1 MKAAKRL
8 IIAVLGA
15 MLVAGQAPLAAA
27 STHTH
32 RAEGIVQAVDTQ
44 AGKIK
49 IEHGPIQSLDWPGMA
64 MFFDVAHRGL
74 LNGVKPGD
82 KVTFELTRGKDGR
95 FVISGIAPRP

>member
-1 MKAAKRL
+1 
-8 IIAVLGA
+8 
-15 MLVAGQAPLAAA
+15 
-27 STHTH
+27 
-32 RAEGIVQAVDTQ
+32 
-44 AGKIK
+44 
-49 IEHGPIQSLDWPGMA
+49 MA

>member
-1 MKAAKRL
+1 MKAAKHVIL
-8 IIAVLGA
+8 AVIGA
-15 MLVAGQAPLAAA
+15 MFLAGQAPLAAA

-32 RAEGIVQAVDTQ
+32 RAEGIVQAIDTQ

-82 KVTFELTRGKDGR
+82 KVMFELTRGKDGR
-95 FVISGIAPRP
+95 FIISGITPRP

>member
-1 MKAAKRL
+1 MKAAKHVIL
-8 IIAVLGA
+8 AAIGA
-15 MLVAGQAPLAAA
+15 MLLAGQAPPAAA

-32 RAEGIVQAVDTQ
+32 RAEGIVQAIDAE

-49 IEHGPIQSLDWPGMA
+49 IEHGPIQSLGWAGMA

-95 FVISGIAPRP
+95 FVISSVAPRP